1 MTLFHSQRHRTS
13 NGFGLIEVLLS
24 IAILSALFITVS
36 SKIDI
41 TDVFWKLGKTGHQ
54 TSVRA
59 IGSAVKRYEEDHT
72 GKLPGPAAG
81 ESPMITVSQKPI
93 CKQTVVALACSAAGG
108 ASITELTED
117 GKYLVEIPVD
127 VDYEAPSELMTGYL
141 IELMANGRVRV
152 TAATN
157 TGVTFTY

>member
-1 MTLFHSQRHRTS
+1 M
-13 NGFGLIEVLLS
+13 IEVLLS
-24 IAILSALFITVS
+24 IAILGTLFVTVS

-41 TDVFWKLGKTGHQ
+41 KDVFWKLGKTSDQ
-54 TSVRA
+54 TGVRA
-59 IGSAVKRYEEDHT
+59 IGTAVKRYEEDHT

-81 ESPMITVSQKPI
+81 ESPMITASQKPI
-93 CKQTVVALACSAAGG
+93 CKQTVAAAACALAGG
-108 ASITELTED
+108 VSITELTEG
-117 GKYLVEIPVD
+117 GKYMVEIPI
-127 VDYEAPSELMTGYL
+127 EAAYDAASELMTGYL